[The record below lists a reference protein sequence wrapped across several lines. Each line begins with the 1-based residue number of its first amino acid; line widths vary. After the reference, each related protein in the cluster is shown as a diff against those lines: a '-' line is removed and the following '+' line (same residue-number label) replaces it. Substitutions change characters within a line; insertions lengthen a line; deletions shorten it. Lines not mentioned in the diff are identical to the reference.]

1 MRLFLCLL
9 ISYALLIPS
18 QLTAQDATPPAPEL
32 ERMSAQN
39 HFQEGTDLLESR
51 QGDLG
56 VAHLSEAVR
65 LKPDFREA
73 WYNLGLA
80 YTGRG
85 GSGSVEKEIFSYRK
99 AISIDPRYA
108 KAYFNLGVCY
118 EERGELEEA
127 ERAYRRAVALDDRDF
142 GARMNLGVVL
152 ADQNRIQQASKYYE
166 EALNINDQVP
176 DLHFNL
182 GRVYTR
188 IGDGVPGAEAR
199 KYYERAL
206 DRYAQALKL
215 KPNLY
220 KAEYNRGL
228 VLHMLGRTEEEIEAF
243 KRALALRKRYP
254 QALYN
259 LAYTFESVHRYED
272 ALLYWERYVKI
283 SENVPTERAY
293 VPAARRAILRL
304 RAVVQGEP
312 IDEDEP

>member
-1 MRLFLCLL
+1 MRLFLFVV
-9 ISYALLIPS
+9 ISSVFIIADPVM
-18 QLTAQDATPPAPEL
+18 AQDGAPKAAAL
-32 ERMSAQN
+32 ERMSAQK
-39 HFQEGTDLLESR
+39 HFQEGTDLLESK

-80 YTGRG
+80 YSGRG
-85 GSGSVEKEIFSYRK
+85 GRDSGEKEIFAYRK
-99 AISIDPRYA
+99 AISIDPRYS

-118 EERGELEEA
+118 EEKGDLEKA
-127 ERAYRRAVALDDRDF
+127 ERAYRKAASLDERDF

-152 ADQNRIQQASKYYE
+152 ADQNRLKEASKYYE
-166 EALNINDQVP
+166 EALEINDQVP

-188 IGDGVPGAEAR
+188 VGDGVPGPEAR
-199 KYYERAL
+199 KYYEMAL

-215 KPNLY
+215 KPNMY
-220 KAEYNRGL
+220 KAEYNSGL

-243 KRALALRKRYP
+243 KRALALRARYP

-272 ALLYWERYVKI
+272 ALVYWERYVKI
-283 SENVPTERAY
+283 AEKVPTERAY

-304 RAVVQGEP
+304 RAVVQGES